1 MKKLLENDILQFVLR
16 FALGFL
22 FIAVSVGKVASPDL
36 FANEIGNYS
45 IFPEFSLNI
54 IALIMAWF
62 ELLIG
67 FLLIAGVRVKANALL
82 VSLLMIVF
90 NILVLSAM
98 VRGLDINCG
107 CYSNIGAQK
116 VGWTKIL
123 ENTATF
129 LLSTLLYFTKTNKY
143 SLENLALNDAKA

>member
-1 MKKLLENDILQFVLR
+1 MKKILENDIVQFVVR

-22 FIAVSVGKVASPDL
+22 FIAVSVGKVAAPGS
-36 FANEIGNYS
+36 FANEIGNYLL
-45 IFPEFSLNI
+45 FPEFSLNI
-54 IALIMAWF
+54 IALTMAWL

-67 FLLIAGVRVKANALL
+67 FLLISGIRVKANAFL
-82 VSLLMIVF
+82 VSVLMVVF
-90 NILVLSAM
+90 NVLVLTAM

-129 LLSTLLYFTKTNKY
+129 LLSAFLYYTKTNKY
-143 SLENLALNDAKA
+143 SLESLALYDAKA

>member
-1 MKKLLENDILQFVLR
+1 MKKLLENDILQFLVR

-22 FIAVSVGKVASPDL
+22 FIAVSIGKVASPGS
-36 FANEIGNYS
+36 FANEIGNYL

-67 FLLIAGVRVKANALL
+67 FLLITGIRVKANALL
-82 VSLLMIVF
+82 VSILMIIF
-90 NILVLSAM
+90 NVLVLSAM
-98 VRGLDINCG
+98 IRGLDINCG

-116 VGWTKIL
+116 VGWTKIM
-123 ENTATF
+123 ENTATL
-129 LLSTLLYFTKTNKY
+129 LLSAFLFFTKTNKY
-143 SLENLALNDAKA
+143 SLESLALNDAKA